1 MERQFHNEDF
11 EKFLKDN
18 ASQYRMYPS
27 DKVWKGIYSA
37 LHIRHH
43 WYAISALI
51 LLLTS
56 GVLITF
62 FALNSNRVKAPVTVN
77 ENKTVQAIPDA
88 DKKIIQDVS
97 GNTQLITDNNTSQSS
112 PGALDKQLVA
122 GQNIPVSEQP
132 YYVALQKKSYLLS
145 NLDFPHR
152 ILPNLVIN
160 ESNLATYMEKYRI
173 EELSNT
179 QNNNKANP
187 ITHEDINPDRS
198 LSDKI
203 TIDKKAENKINQAAM
218 ALASNN
224 TPIKTHRKASRLTAQ
239 LYFTPTISYRKLS
252 ENKSYSSSA
261 IGQTQP
267 FNFNQFVD
275 INQKVKHKP
284 AMGVELGLDNR
295 YALNNKISAKA
306 GLQFNISRYDIGAYF
321 HPSEFATIA
330 LNSGNGADS
339 ITALSNYRNSNSYSP
354 NWLENFYFQVS
365 LPVGAEIIL
374 FGNKKTQWG
383 VAGTIQP
390 TYNLGERAY
399 LITSDYKNYVKV
411 PRLMRAW
418 NLNTGVETFVSY
430 STGRIKWQVG
440 PQVRYQHMS
449 SFESNYPVKEN
460 LFNIGLKVGAK
471 INKK

>member
-18 ASQYRMYPS
+18 ANQYRMYPS

-37 LHIRHH
+37 LHIRQR
-43 WYAISALI
+43 WYSISALI

-56 GVLITF
+56 GALLTF
-62 FALNSNRVKAPVTVN
+62 FTLNNNGEKASVIGN
-77 ENKTVQAIPDA
+77 EIKTVQTIPGTDN
-88 DKKIIQDVS
+88 KISQDVT
-97 GNTQLITDNNTSQSS
+97 GNPPLITGNKIRQTSTV
-112 PGALDKQLVA
+112 ALDQLQVA
-122 GQNIPVSEQP
+122 DPNDPNTEQL
-132 YYVALQKKSYLLS
+132 YFMALQDKSYISPDL
-145 NLDFPHR
+145 NFPKR
-152 ILPNLVIN
+152 ILPTVMTIEN
-160 ESNLATYMEKYRI
+160 NLAEYMEKYKI
-173 EELSNT
+173 EELRKT
-179 QNNNKANP
+179 QYNRQETAIIP
-187 ITHEDINPDRS
+187 QEINPAIS

-203 TIDKKAENKINQAAM
+203 AIDKKAASKINQAAM
-218 ALASNN
+218 ALSSNN
-224 TPIKTHRKASRLTAQ
+224 TPLKTGRKISRLTSQ

-252 ENKSYSSSA
+252 ENKAYSA
-261 IGQTQP
+261 NGQP
-267 FNFNQFVD
+267 LGFNYYQFVD
-275 INQKVKHKP
+275 INKKVKHKP
-284 AMGVELGLDNR
+284 AMGVEMGMDAR
-295 YALNNKISAKA
+295 YALNNTISAKA

-321 HPSEFATIA
+321 HPTEFATIA

-339 ITALSNYRNSNSYSP
+339 ITALSNYRNSNIYSP

-374 FGNKKTQWG
+374 FGNNKAQWG
-383 VAGTIQP
+383 IAGTIQP

-411 PRLMRAW
+411 PRLMRTW

-440 PQVRYQHMS
+440 PQVRYQHLS
-449 SFESNYPVKEN
+449 SFESDYPVKEN

>member
-18 ASQYRMYPS
+18 ANQYRMYPS

-37 LHIRHH
+37 LHIRHR
-43 WYAISALI
+43 WYAFAALI

-56 GVLITF
+56 GALITF
-62 FALNSNRVKAPVTVN
+62 FALNNNGEKAPVAAN
-77 ENKTVQAIPDA
+77 EIKTVQPTPGTDN
-88 DKKIIQDVS
+88 KINQDVS
-97 GNTQLITDNNTSQSS
+97 GNTGLVTDYNTKQKS
-112 PGALDKQLVA
+112 PDALVKLRVP
-122 GQNIPVSEQP
+122 GQNDPVTQQLYSP
-132 YYVALQKKSYLLS
+132 ALVEKSYHSSDLR
-145 NLDFPHR
+145 FPQI
-152 ILPNLVIN
+152 ILPTLVTTEN
-160 ESNLATYMEKYRI
+160 NLAAYMEKYKI
-173 EELSNT
+173 EGLSKT
-179 QNNNKANP
+179 QNDYQITSNAQEEIKAEP
-187 ITHEDINPDRS
+187 S

-203 TIDKKAENKINQAAM
+203 VLDKKAENKMNQAAM

-224 TPIKTHRKASRLTAQ
+224 TPIKTTRRTPRLTSQ

-252 ENKSYSSSA
+252 ENKSYSSSVV
-261 IGQTQP
+261 GQIQP
-267 FNFNQFVD
+267 FNYNQFID
-275 INQKVKHKP
+275 INKKVKHKP
-284 AMGVELGLDNR
+284 AMGVELGLDNK
-295 YALNNKISAKA
+295 YALNNKIAAKA

-321 HPSEFATIA
+321 HPTEFATIA
-330 LNSGNGADS
+330 LTSGNGADS

-374 FGNKKTQWG
+374 FGNKKAQWG

-449 SFESNYPVKEN
+449 SFESDYPVKEN
-460 LFNIGLKVGAK
+460 LFNVGLKVGAK

>member
-11 EKFLKDN
+11 EKFLKNN
-18 ASQYRMYPS
+18 ANQYRMYPS

-37 LHIRHH
+37 LHTRQR

-56 GVLITF
+56 GALLTF
-62 FALNSNRVKAPVTVN
+62 FTLTSNLEKAPVTAN
-77 ENKTVQAIPDA
+77 EINIGLAIPGA
-88 DKKIIQDVS
+88 DKKINQNLT
-97 GNTQLITDNNTSQSS
+97 GTQLTTNNIKRQNSTGSS
-112 PGALDKQLVA
+112 INLEVEESNVPVEEKLYYMALLEKSNISPDLVFH
-122 GQNIPVSEQP
+122 
-132 YYVALQKKSYLLS
+132 K
-145 NLDFPHR
+145 R
-152 ILPNLVIN
+152 ILPNMVTTEN
-160 ESNLATYMEKYRI
+160 NLADYMEKYKI
-173 EELSNT
+173 EGDQFNRLET
-179 QNNNKANP
+179 P
-187 ITHEDINPDRS
+187 IITEEINPAIS

-203 TIDKKAENKINQAAM
+203 GIDNNDANKINQAAM

-224 TPIKTHRKASRLTAQ
+224 TPLKTARKGSRFTSQ
-239 LYFTPTISYRKLS
+239 VYFTPTISYRKLS
-252 ENKSYSSSA
+252 ENKAYTSSA
-261 IGQTQP
+261 TGQP
-267 FNFNQFVD
+267 FNYYQFVD
-275 INQKVKHKP
+275 INKKVKHKP
-284 AMGVELGLDNR
+284 AMGIEMGLDNR
-295 YALNNKISAKA
+295 YALNSIISAKA
-306 GLQFNISRYDIGAYF
+306 GLQFNLSRYDIGAYF
-321 HPSEFATIA
+321 HSTEVATIA

-339 ITALSNYRNSNSYSP
+339 IIALSNYRNSNSYAP

-365 LPVGAEIIL
+365 LPIGAEIIL
-374 FGNKKTQWG
+374 FGNKKAQWG
-383 VAGTIQP
+383 IAGTIQP

-440 PQVRYQHMS
+440 PQVRYQHLS
-449 SFESNYPVKEN
+449 SFESDYPVKEN

>member
-18 ASQYRMYPS
+18 ANQYRMYPS

-37 LHIRHH
+37 LHTRQR

-56 GVLITF
+56 G
-62 FALNSNRVKAPVTVN
+62 ALLTYFTLTNNLAKPPVTAN
-77 ENKTVQAIPDA
+77 ETKIGLAISGV
-88 DKKIIQDVS
+88 DKKINQNLT
-97 GNTQLITDNNTSQSS
+97 GTQLTTSNNKRQNST
-112 PGALDKQLVA
+112 GAVVKSEIEESNVPIEEQLYYMA
-122 GQNIPVSEQP
+122 LLEKSNIS
-132 YYVALQKKSYLLS
+132 ADLIFHK
-145 NLDFPHR
+145 R
-152 ILPNLVIN
+152 ILPNLVTTEN
-160 ESNLATYMEKYRI
+160 NLAEYMEKYKI
-173 EELSNT
+173 EEPKYNRP
-179 QNNNKANP
+179 P
-187 ITHEDINPDRS
+187 ILTEEINPAIP

-203 TIDKKAENKINQAAM
+203 SIDNNSASKINQAAM

-224 TPIKTHRKASRLTAQ
+224 TPLKTARKGSRLTSQ

-252 ENKSYSSSA
+252 ENKSYTSSA
-261 IGQTQP
+261 TGQNQP
-267 FNFNQFVD
+267 FNYSYFVD
-275 INQKVKHKP
+275 INKKVKHKP
-284 AMGVELGLDNR
+284 AMGVEMGFDNR
-295 YALNNKISAKA
+295 YALNNVISAKA
-306 GLQFNISRYDIGAYF
+306 GLQFNLSRYDIGAYF
-321 HPSEFATIA
+321 HPTEVATIA

-365 LPVGAEIIL
+365 LPIGAEIIL
-374 FGNKKTQWG
+374 FGNNKAQWG
-383 VAGTIQP
+383 IAGTIQP

-411 PRLMRAW
+411 PRLMRTW

-440 PQVRYQHMS
+440 PQVRYQHLS
-449 SFESNYPVKEN
+449 SFESDYPVKEN